1 MVRFERVS
9 PLNFLPRFY
18 IFGWTS
24 LRVLFGD
31 YYFRRGYYGVLY
43 WRATTVCYTGVIKVG
58 YYGVL
63 YWRDQSFGS
72 VDAFR
77 SSKLDLAGV
86 LAVHSSF
93 LSFTNSF

>member
-24 LRVLFGD
+24 PRVLFGD
-31 YYFRRGYYGVLY
+31 CYFRR
-43 WRATTVCYTGVIKVG
+43 G

-86 LAVHSSF
+86 LAVLSSV